1 MTSSLLFNITTF
13 AYLVSMLCF
22 LVHAASRNEHAG
34 AAGSYT
40 ALGGVLVQTAAI
52 ALRWKESY
60 DLGVG
65 HAPLMLPPRQGRN

>member
-22 LVHAASRNEHAG
+22 FIHLASRNEHAG

-40 ALGGVLVQTAAI
+40 LQ
-52 ALRWKESY
+52 S
-60 DLGVG
+60 
-65 HAPLMLPPRQGRN
+65 N